1 MVVPRR
7 RSFAAQLMNFGGVVV
22 ASYIVRRILGAL
34 VVLLGVSIITF
45 LIAYAVPADPAR
57 AIVGPHAPE
66 YVVLQIRHQLG
77 LDEPLPIQYLHFLWN
92 LLHGNLG
99 TSYVLNQSVNSL
111 IGQRIGA
118 TGLLA
123 GLAFVFELVIGIPIG
138 ILTGLRDRK
147 LTDHILGTGALIG
160 ISLPVFFVGLELMF
174 WVGFKLGWLP
184 IGGSGGIAFAVLP
197 ALTYAITGAAYYA
210 RLLKSSM
217 IDVLNQDYI
226 RTARAKGAS
235 PMRVVMRHALRNALI
250 PALTYAGT
258 DVAMLLGGVVVIEDI
273 FGYSGIG
280 QLAFQAI
287 GNLDVPLIM
296 GTVLFATFFVV
307 IFNLIVDILYGIIDP
322 RISYS

>member
-1 MVVPRR
+1 MV
-7 RSFAAQLMNFGGVVV
+7 
-22 ASYIVRRILGAL
+22 SYIIRRIFGAL
-34 VVLLGVSIITF
+34 IVLLGVSIITF
-45 LIAYAVPADPAR
+45 LLAYAVPADPAR

-66 YVVLQIRHQLG
+66 YLVLQIRKQLG
-77 LDEPLPIQYLHFLWN
+77 LNQPLPVQYVHYLWN

-99 TSYVLNQSVNSL
+99 TSYVLNQSVTSL

-123 GLAFVFELVIGIPIG
+123 GLAFVFELIIGIPIG
-138 ILTGLRDRK
+138 ILTALRDRK
-147 LTDHILGTGALIG
+147 LTDHVLSTAALIG
-160 ISLPVFFVGLELMF
+160 ISLPVFFVGLELMY
-174 WVGFKLGWLP
+174 WVGFRLGWFP
-184 IGGSGGIAFAVLP
+184 IGGSGGILYAILP

-226 RTARAKGAS
+226 RTAKAKGAS
-235 PMRVVMRHALRNALI
+235 PLRVVMRHALRNALI

-258 DVAMLLGGVVVIEDI
+258 DVAALLGGVVVIEDI
-273 FGYSGIG
+273 FGYSGVG

-296 GTVLFATFFVV
+296 GTVLFATVFVV
-307 IFNLIVDILYGIIDP
+307 IFNLIVDILYGIVDP

>member
-1 MVVPRR
+1 MV
-7 RSFAAQLMNFGGVVV
+7 
-22 ASYIVRRILGAL
+22 SYIVRRIFGAL
-34 VVLLGVSIITF
+34 IVLIGVSIITF
-45 LIAYAVPADPAR
+45 LLAYAVPADPAR

-66 YVVLQIRHQLG
+66 YLVLQIRKQLG
-77 LDEPLPIQYLHFLWN
+77 LDDPLPVQYIRYLGN

-99 TSYVLNQSVNSL
+99 NSYVLNQPVTTL

-138 ILTGLRDRK
+138 ILTALRDRK
-147 LTDHILGTGALIG
+147 VTDHILSTAALIG
-160 ISLPVFFVGLELMF
+160 ISLPVFFVGLELMY

-184 IGGSGGIAFAVLP
+184 IGGTGGILYALLP

-226 RTARAKGAS
+226 RTAKAKGAS
-235 PMRVVMRHALRNALI
+235 PLRVVMRHALRNALI

-258 DVAMLLGGVVVIEDI
+258 DVAALLGGVVVIEDI
-273 FGYSGIG
+273 FGYSGVG

-296 GTVLFATFFVV
+296 GTVLFATVFVV
-307 IFNLIVDILYGIIDP
+307 IFNLIVDILYGIVDP

>member
-1 MVVPRR
+1 MV
-7 RSFAAQLMNFGGVVV
+7 
-22 ASYIVRRILGAL
+22 SYIIRRIFGAL
-34 VVLLGVSIITF
+34 IVLLGVSIITF
-45 LIAYAVPADPAR
+45 LLAYAVPADPAR

-66 YVVLQIRHQLG
+66 YLVLQIRKQLG
-77 LDEPLPIQYLHFLWN
+77 LDEPLPIQYIHYLGNILR
-92 LLHGNLG
+92 GNLG
-99 TSYVLNQSVNSL
+99 TSYVLNQSVTSL

-123 GLAFVFELVIGIPIG
+123 GLAFVFELIIGIPIG
-138 ILTGLRDRK
+138 ILTALRDRK
-147 LTDHILGTGALIG
+147 LTDHVLSTGALIG
-160 ISLPVFFVGLELMF
+160 ISLPVFFVGLELMY
-174 WVGFKLGWLP
+174 WVGFRLGWLP
-184 IGGSGGIAFAVLP
+184 IGGTGGILFAILP

-226 RTARAKGAS
+226 RTAKAKGAS
-235 PMRVVMRHALRNALI
+235 PLRVVMRHALRNALI

-258 DVAMLLGGVVVIEDI
+258 DVAALLGGVVVIEDI
-273 FGYSGIG
+273 FGYSGVG

-296 GTVLFATFFVV
+296 GTVLFATVFVV
-307 IFNLIVDILYGIIDP
+307 IFNLIVDILYGIVDP